1 MSAQRL
7 SLSARRAKLRAVL
20 AGKECRSPASVF
32 DAMSARVAESVGYE
46 LGLLGGS
53 VASAAALAAPD
64 LTVLTLTELAGV
76 VRSICRA
83 SDLALFVDADHGYGN
98 ALSVR
103 RTIEELEHAGASG
116 CSIEDTVLPAR
127 FGAKGDEFLSCD
139 EMVGKLRAAVD
150 ARQDA
155 GFVIAGRT
163 GALKI
168 EGVEATAARAKAY
181 AEAGVD
187 AIFLAGVEHVG
198 AIEAIG
204 AVTSLPIICG
214 NAPGSLDRAQLA
226 ALGVRILNQGHQ
238 PQAIA
243 VEALRQTYAHLHGG
257 GAPGDLAP
265 RMPKPD
271 VMDAAVRGADYRRW
285 KKDYL
290 G

>member
-150 ARQDA
+150 ARQPRA
-155 GFVIAGRT
+155 RRPTQRPASMRSFSL
-163 GALKI
+163 ALSTLGI
-168 EGVEATAARAKAY
+168 SRRSGPLRPCRSSAATRLARWTA
-181 AEAGVD
+181 
-187 AIFLAGVEHVG
+187 H
-198 AIEAIG
+198 
-204 AVTSLPIICG
+204 
-214 NAPGSLDRAQLA
+214 NW
-226 ALGVRILNQGHQ
+226 
-238 PQAIA
+238 
-243 VEALRQTYAHLHGG
+243 LRLVCAF
-257 GAPGDLAP
+257 
-265 RMPKPD
+265 
-271 VMDAAVRGADYRRW
+271 
-285 KKDYL
+285 
-290 G
+290 